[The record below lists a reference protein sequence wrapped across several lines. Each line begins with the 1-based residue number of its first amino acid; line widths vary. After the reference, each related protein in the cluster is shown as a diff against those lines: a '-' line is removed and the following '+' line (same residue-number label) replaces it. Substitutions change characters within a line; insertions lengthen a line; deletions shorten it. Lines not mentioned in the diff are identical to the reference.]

1 MKILI
6 VDDNRAKWLKL
17 IPALAQ
23 LGINRSEIQV
33 AECASDAR
41 RHLENDIFDLLILDL
56 QLPEYLEGNPN
67 LQPVKDLLD
76 DLSENDNYIRPNMIV
91 GFSAYQEYID
101 EIQSIQSAGAMVFHR
116 FDESSDEW
124 IEGILNAAR
133 FCIQQQKNIA
143 ASAIDSVDV
152 CIITALYDPELRAVL
167 NLPWNWKEP
176 EPIDSATMIRR
187 GSFLSNGNTYS
198 VIAANASRMGMVAST
213 AIATKLIACCKPRFV
228 VMSGICAGVRGKTNY
243 GDILLA
249 NPSWDYQCGK
259 RLSNSEGSAFYI
271 APHQLHVKESIETR
285 LLELGRDATLLR
297 GIKDSWQGDK
307 PDAELK
313 ILSGPVGCGS
323 AVLADQSIIEE
334 LIRGQQRNLLGIEME
349 AYGIYSAAN
358 SSSDP
363 SPFFF
368 CVKSVCDF
376 ADNQKDDK
384 YQKYAAYTSAA
395 IVKVFFEKY
404 AHFFKR
410 SYSVRMK

>member
-6 VDDNRAKWLKL
+6 VDDNRSKWSKL
-17 IPALAQ
+17 IPALAKI
-23 LGINRSEIQV
+23 GIARSEIEV

-41 RHLENDIFDLLILDL
+41 RRLQNDRFDLLILDL
-56 QLPEYLEGNPN
+56 QLPEELEGDPN

-76 DLSENDNYIRPNMIV
+76 DLSDDDIYIRPNMII
-91 GFSAYQEYID
+91 GFSAYQKYIE
-101 EIQSIQSAGAMVFHR
+101 EIQSIQSAGSMVFYR
-116 FDESSDEW
+116 FDESSEEW
-124 IEGILNAAR
+124 LEGILNAAR
-133 FCIQQQKNIA
+133 FCLQQQKNTTPFDF
-143 ASAIDSVDV
+143 DSVDL
-152 CIITALYDPELRAVL
+152 CIITALYDPELKAVL

-187 GSFLSNGNTYS
+187 GSFSSNGAVYS
-198 VIAANASRMGMVAST
+198 VIAASASRMGMVAST
-213 AIATKLIACCKPRFV
+213 AIATKLIAYCKPRFV

-259 RLSNSEGSAFYI
+259 RLSNSDGSVFYI
-271 APHQLHVKESIETR
+271 APHQLHVKESIEVR
-285 LLELGRDATLLR
+285 LLELGRDSVLLR

-307 PDAELK
+307 PDSELK
-313 ILSGPVGCGS
+313 VLSGPVGCGS
-323 AVLADQSIIEE
+323 AVLADQSIIDE
-334 LIRGQQRNLLGIEME
+334 LIRSQQRNLLGIEME

-376 ADNQKDDK
+376 SDNQKDDK

-395 IVKVFFEKY
+395 IVKAFFEKY
-404 AHFFKR
+404 ASFFKR
-410 SYSVRMK
+410 SSNL